1 MKRKWIII
9 SIVVV
14 AAAAAVF
21 FLLRGGGGG
30 AQKYQTALVERGDLE
45 ATVTSTGT
53 ITAVGTVEVGTQVS
67 GTIESLLVDFNDKVH
82 KGQLL
87 AKLDTRVLQASVD
100 DANAN
105 LDKAQ
110 AQLAQALDQYNR
122 NKPLYEKKFISAI
135 EFNQYQNNLDAAR
148 ASVTSAKVAL
158 SRARTNLGYAEIR
171 APTDGTIIERAVES
185 GQTVA
190 ASLSAPTIF
199 RIARDL
205 DHMQI
210 EASVDESDI
219 GQIANGQTVH
229 FTVQSQPDR
238 TFSGTVWQIR
248 LQPTTVQNVVN
259 YTVVINAENTEGLL
273 LPGMTATVNF
283 EVNKVTNVLT
293 VPNAALRFQPPP
305 EVLDELRKKAQ
316 ERGDSSMFGASGG
329 SKGSGR
335 RDSTRGGSRGGNT
348 TPAGGNTT
356 SAGSAPTG
364 TGGAK
369 GGVKSGR
376 SRLWTVD
383 SAGNL
388 KMISVRTGLTDGQR
402 TEVSGAN
409 VREGMAVVTN
419 VAAANSASRTGTSAL
434 PFGSPAGG
442 RGPTGGGGGGRSG
455 GRGGF

>member
-14 AAAAAVF
+14 AAAAVAF
-21 FLLRGGGGG
+21 FLLRGGGSG

-87 AKLDTRVLQASVD
+87 AKLDTRVLQAAVD
-100 DANAN
+100 DARAN

-110 AQLAQALDQYNR
+110 AQLAQSLDQYNR
-122 NKPLYEKKFISAI
+122 NKPLYEKKYISAI

-238 TFSGTVWQIR
+238 TFTGTVWQIR

-259 YTVVINAENTEGLL
+259 YTVVINAENTQGLL

-316 ERGDSSMFGASGG
+316 ERGDSSMFGTSGG
-329 SKGSGR
+329 TNGGSRRSGR
-335 RDSTRGGSRGGNT
+335 KDSTRSGSRGGNT
-348 TPAGGNTT
+348 TSVGGAPGGTGAPAGGT
-356 SAGSAPTG
+356 
-364 TGGAK
+364 
-369 GGVKSGR
+369 KSGR
-376 SRLWTVD
+376 SRLWTLD

-388 KMISVRTGLTDGQR
+388 KMIPVRTGLTDGQR
-402 TEVSGAN
+402 TEVSGPN
-409 VREGMAVVTN
+409 IHEGMAVITN
-419 VAAANSASRTGTSAL
+419 VAVANSASRTGTSAL

-442 RGPTGGGGGGRSG
+442 RAPTGGGGGGRSG